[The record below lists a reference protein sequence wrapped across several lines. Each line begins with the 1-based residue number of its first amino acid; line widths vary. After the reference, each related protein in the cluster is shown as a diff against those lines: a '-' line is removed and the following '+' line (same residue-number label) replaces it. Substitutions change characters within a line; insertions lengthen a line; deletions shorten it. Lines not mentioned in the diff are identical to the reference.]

1 MSFDT
6 NNVSAAVSAVLLEPK
21 NDGAASLETQ
31 AAENTLLKMQVE
43 TLRREVG
50 YYKEQISTERT
61 WPKRLQA
68 ALNKL
73 YGDIRNES
81 APDTLDQDA
90 AWSRIVELVTEDM
103 EINEDLWSP
112 EQTFEVTVRMSV
124 KVRGEVMAAT
134 REQAEKRL
142 EESLG
147 IDLEISSYSGFDNAD
162 IWDQEVDDIDVD

>member
-21 NDGAASLETQ
+21 NDGVASLEAQ
-31 AAENTLLKMQVE
+31 AAEIKTLTTQVE
-43 TLRREVG
+43 TLRREVN
-50 YYKEQISTERT
+50 YYKEQASTERS

-90 AWSRIVELVTEDM
+90 AWERIVELVTDDM
-103 EINEDLWSP
+103 ETNEDLWSP
-112 EQTFEVTVRMSV
+112 EQTFSVTVRMSV
-124 KVRGEVMAAT
+124 KIKGDVTAVSREAA
-134 REQAEKRL
+134 QKQL

-147 IDLEISSYSGFDNAD
+147 IDLDISSYSGIEDAD
-162 IWDQEVDDIDVD
+162 MWDLEVDSIEVD